1 MHASALSEVRHRGT
15 ACCTSRLCNLRLP
28 EAAHPFATALPSTHP
43 TQKPREMTLR
53 DIDATVDAFAAGAKR
68 ALRAGFQV
76 RVPYDYGMCSRHG
89 ERIVV
94 ASASSTD

>member
-1 MHASALSEVRHRGT
+1 
-15 ACCTSRLCNLRLP
+15 
-28 EAAHPFATALPSTHP
+28 
-43 TQKPREMTLR
+43 MTLR